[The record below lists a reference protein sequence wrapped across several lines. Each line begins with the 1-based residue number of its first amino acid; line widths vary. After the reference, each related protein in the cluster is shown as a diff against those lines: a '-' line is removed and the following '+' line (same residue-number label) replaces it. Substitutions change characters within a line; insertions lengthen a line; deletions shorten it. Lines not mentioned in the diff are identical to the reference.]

1 MEKVLVSLF
10 AFVLLCSA
18 ELTAQVISGPS
29 KQGDTTQVVDEGIA
43 VTPSSIRLFLRP
55 GETITK
61 EIRVSNKTKK
71 VYSFTV
77 AFNDFEMGDNGKPKA
92 LDSISKKYALSK
104 WALAS
109 PSFFDI
115 QPGAVQKIVLTIS
128 IPDDES
134 GKVAGWTIMSIDQV
148 TKREQVLTASTE
160 AKTVALGIIPSF
172 GFGIYVYQ
180 NPPDAGVPQLDIMSF
195 AKTSDGKDNEKR
207 LLMNI
212 KSSGN
217 AIGFCQTYIEL
228 TNTATGELVK
238 LPVRNFTILPGFERA
253 IYFYLPRTLPKGKY
267 SVIAVVDYG
276 SKEDMKAAELDLTLE

>member
-1 MEKVLVSLF
+1 MGKVLASLF
-10 AFVLLCSA
+10 AFMLLCSG

-29 KQGDTTQVVDEGIA
+29 KQGDTTQVADEGIA

-71 VYSFTV
+71 AYSFTV

-92 LDSISKKYALSK
+92 LDSISGKYALSK

-128 IPDDES
+128 VPDDES

-180 NPPDAGVPQLDIMSF
+180 NPPDAGVPQLNIVSF
-195 AKTSDGKDNEKR
+195 AKTSDGKENEKR

-228 TNTATGELVK
+228 TNTSTGELVK